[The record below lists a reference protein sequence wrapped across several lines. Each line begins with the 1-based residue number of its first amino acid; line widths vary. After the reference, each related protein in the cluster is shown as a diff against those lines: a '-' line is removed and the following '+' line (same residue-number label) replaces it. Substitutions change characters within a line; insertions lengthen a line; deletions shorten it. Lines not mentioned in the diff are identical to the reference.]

1 MAAPGCSLLAAQVEE
16 RPASHTDQAQEIAL
30 AALAAVDNAVAA
42 AVEAAAGT
50 GTRDSYGLYYT
61 YAYFW
66 CKGWNVY
73 R

>member
-50 GTRDSYGLYYT
+50 GTRDS
-61 YAYFW
+61 
-66 CKGWNVY
+66 
-73 R
+73 